1 MREESFMAA
10 YRSFTEGSEKGV
22 RHCEHCEQR
31 KTYVFTVPDPFFIQV
46 MRQVK
51 HLPQLL

>member
-1 MREESFMAA
+1 MSTNHGKILR
-10 YRSFTEGSEKGV
+10 SEKGV